1 MHCIAPVVLAFALVL
16 ASGTQAPT
24 FRVAVDAVRVDVR
37 VEQRGRPVT
46 GLTSSTFSLLDS
58 GVEQEV
64 DAVSIEDV
72 PLHLMLVLD
81 ASASVSGEVLSEL
94 KLAAKVI
101 LDELRPHDIA
111 TILTFSA
118 RVDLQI
124 DRSPDVPRLKATID
138 QMRAGG
144 STSLHDALAWG
155 LILGAGAERRTLVVT
170 FTDGEDTSSW
180 IGAASVLEDVRRT
193 DIVIYGIGPRPVW
206 ELQTRG
212 GVRRTMV
219 PVEQLRHWFA
229 RDPYLARYPLLQL
242 AADESGGRM
251 FHIDRSADIGR
262 AFTEILDDF
271 RSRYVLAYVP
281 RGVPPDGWH
290 PIRVSVKEM
299 RATIHA
305 RRGYMR

>member
-1 MHCIAPVVLAFALVL
+1 
-16 ASGTQAPT
+16 
-24 FRVAVDAVRVDVR
+24 
-37 VEQRGRPVT
+37 
-46 GLTSSTFSLLDS
+46 
-58 GVEQEV
+58 
-64 DAVSIEDV
+64 
-72 PLHLMLVLD
+72 
-81 ASASVSGEVLSEL
+81 
-94 KLAAKVI
+94 
-101 LDELRPHDIA
+101 
-111 TILTFSA
+111 
-118 RVDLQI
+118 
-124 DRSPDVPRLKATID
+124 
-138 QMRAGG
+138 
-144 STSLHDALAWG
+144 
-155 LILGAGAERRTLVVT
+155 
-170 FTDGEDTSSW
+170 
-180 IGAASVLEDVRRT
+180 
-193 DIVIYGIGPRPVW
+193 
-206 ELQTRG
+206 
-212 GVRRTMV
+212 MV